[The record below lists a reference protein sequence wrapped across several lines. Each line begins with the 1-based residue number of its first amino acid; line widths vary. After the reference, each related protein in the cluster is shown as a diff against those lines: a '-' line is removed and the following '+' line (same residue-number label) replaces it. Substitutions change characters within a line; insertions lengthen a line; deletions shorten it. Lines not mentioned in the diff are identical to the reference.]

1 MGAAEV
7 TLREVRASDLP
18 LFYAYMCDPE
28 AVRTAAFTSEDP
40 TDRAAFDAHWTR
52 LLADRTIV
60 MRTVLADGAVVGN
73 AGVYGPGGD
82 RQVTYWIDRAHWGRG
97 LATAALRALLDAVP
111 ERPLHARAAAD
122 NAGSRRVLEK
132 CGFTVT
138 GKDRGFAQARG
149 ELTDELLFTLAS
161 PAGRAPDEGRSMT
174 R

>member
-1 MGAAEV
+1 MSAAEV
-7 TLREVRASDLP
+7 TLREVRGSDLP

-28 AVRTAAFTSEDP
+28 SVRTAAFTSEDP

-52 LLADRTIV
+52 LLADPTIV

-73 AGVYGPGGD
+73 AGVYGPEGD

-111 ERPLHARAAAD
+111 ERPLHARAAVD
-122 NAGSRRVLEK
+122 NTGSRRVLEK

-138 GKDRGFAQARG
+138 GKDRGFAHARG
-149 ELTDELLFTLAS
+149 DLTDELLFTLA
-161 PAGRAPDEGRSMT
+161 PTAGRAPDEGRSTT